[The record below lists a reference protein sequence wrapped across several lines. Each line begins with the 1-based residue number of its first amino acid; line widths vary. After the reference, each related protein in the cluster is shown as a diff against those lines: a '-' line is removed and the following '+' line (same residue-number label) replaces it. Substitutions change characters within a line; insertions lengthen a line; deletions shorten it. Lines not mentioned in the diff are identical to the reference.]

1 MSQGIQGVALTLLD
15 AVGATGASKE
25 FTPSTYKVNFQII
38 ISATATCTIQGSLDG
53 TNWTTVGT
61 AATATGWVLADA
73 PYKYL
78 RANVTAFT
86 SGTVTCKAFY

>member
-1 MSQGIQGVALTLLD
+1 MSIQGVTLPLLT

-25 FTPSTYKVNFQII
+25 FSPPIKDVTFIATIT
-38 ISATATCTIQGSLDG
+38 ATATCTIQGSIDG
-53 TNWTTVGT
+53 TNWVTVGT
-61 AATATGWVLADA
+61 ALTASGVVNASA